1 MFLMA
6 AKKSEEFNLNDIEV
20 LVGSEE
26 QSWFKRAHV
35 GTFLGLKHID
45 TLVRGF
51 DKCEMPTRNDIKTTP
66 HPMVQ
71 GAGLRLRIIKT
82 RG

>member
-45 TLVRGF
+45 TLVGGF

>member
-26 QSWFKRAHV
+26 QSWFRRAHV

-45 TLVRGF
+45 TLVGGF

>member
-6 AKKSEEFNLNDIEV
+6 AKKSEEFNLNHIEV

-26 QSWFKRAHV
+26 QSWFKRAHL

-45 TLVRGF
+45 TLVGGF